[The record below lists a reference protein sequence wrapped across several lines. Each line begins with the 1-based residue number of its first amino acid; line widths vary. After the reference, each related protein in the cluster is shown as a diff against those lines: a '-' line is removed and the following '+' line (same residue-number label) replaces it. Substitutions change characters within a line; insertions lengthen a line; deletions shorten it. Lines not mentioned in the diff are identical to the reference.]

1 MVGKAPL
8 LPAMHKKFPCRSELQ
23 LKCQEKKAQSMS
35 IIEQIIAGDVRATA
49 RLLRD
54 IDDQASSARSILK
67 DLYPHTGKAY
77 IIGLT
82 GSPGVGKSTLVDQL
96 AMRFRKENLT
106 VGILAVDPT
115 SPFTGGAI
123 LGDRIRM
130 QRHFLDPGVFIR
142 SLATRGHFGG
152 LTRSTNDMINV
163 LDAMGKDIILVE
175 TVGVG
180 QDEVEIANSAHT
192 TILVTIPGMGDEV
205 QAIKAGIM
213 EIGSIFVV
221 NKADRE
227 GSRKT
232 IRELRNIIELG
243 LRRKEDSGWEPL
255 IVETEAVKG
264 RGIEELYQAIEKHRE
279 YLLANDKG
287 QLDIVLQKRARNQ
300 LIEILRD
307 EALKV
312 ILQRIESR
320 GVSLESL
327 VQKVKDKE
335 ADPYSLVHEVLQEEL
350 K

>member
-1 MVGKAPL
+1 MGTV
-8 LPAMHKKFPCRSELQ
+8 
-23 LKCQEKKAQSMS
+23 EK
-35 IIEQIIAGDVRATA
+35 IVAGDVRATA

-54 IDDQASSARSILK
+54 IDDQIPSVPELMK
-67 DLYPHTGKAY
+67 ELYPHTGKAY
-77 IIGLT
+77 VIGFT

-96 AMRFRKENLT
+96 ALRYRQDGLT

-130 QRHFLDPGVFIR
+130 QRHFLDSGVFIR

-163 LDAMGKDIILVE
+163 LDAMGKDVILVE

-192 TILVTIPGMGDEV
+192 TVLVTIPGMGDEV

-232 IRELRNIIELG
+232 IRELRNLIELG
-243 LRRKEDSGWEPL
+243 LRRREDDAWQHL

-264 RGIEELYQAIEKHRE
+264 RGIEELYQAIQKHRE
-279 YLLANDKG
+279 YLMTNDRG
-287 QLDIVLQKRARNQ
+287 QLDDVLQKRARHQ
-300 LIEILRD
+300 LLEALRD
-307 EALKV
+307 EALRA
-312 ILQRIESR
+312 ILDRLSSR
-320 GVSLESL
+320 GTSVDDLIGAIVS
-327 VQKVKDKE
+327 KE
-335 ADPYSLVHEVLQEEL
+335 KDPYSLVQEVLAQEL

>member
-1 MVGKAPL
+1 MTIV
-8 LPAMHKKFPCRSELQ
+8 
-23 LKCQEKKAQSMS
+23 
-35 IIEQIIAGDVRATA
+35 EQIVAGDVRATA

-54 IDDQASSARSILK
+54 IDDQMPTVPKIMK
-67 DLYPHTGKAY
+67 ELYPHTGKAY
-77 IIGLT
+77 VIGFT

-96 AMRFRKENLT
+96 ALRYRQDNLT

-152 LTRSTNDMINV
+152 LTRSTHDMINV
-163 LDAMGKDIILVE
+163 LDAMGKDVILVE

-192 TILVTIPGMGDEV
+192 TVLVTIPGMGDEV

-213 EIGSIFVV
+213 EIGNIFVV

-232 IRELRNIIELG
+232 IRELRNLIELG
-243 LRRKEDSGWEPL
+243 LRRREDDAWEHL
-255 IVETEAVKG
+255 IVETEAVKA
-264 RGIEELYQAIEKHRE
+264 RGIEELHQAIQKHRD
-279 YLLANDKG
+279 YLMANDKG
-287 QLDIVLQKRARNQ
+287 QLDDVLQKRARHQ
-300 LIEILRD
+300 LLEALLD
-307 EALKV
+307 EALRT
-312 ILQRIESR
+312 ILDRLGAR
-320 GVSLESL
+320 GTTLDDMIRAIVS
-327 VQKVKDKE
+327 KE
-335 ADPYSLVHEVLQEEL
+335 RDPYSLVQEMLAQEL

>member
-1 MVGKAPL
+1 MGIVD
-8 LPAMHKKFPCRSELQ
+8 
-23 LKCQEKKAQSMS
+23 
-35 IIEQIIAGDVRATA
+35 QIVAGDLRTAA

-54 IDDQASSARSILK
+54 IDDQMPSVQPVLK
-67 DLYPHTGKAY
+67 ELYAHTGKAHVV
-77 IIGLT
+77 GFT

-96 AMRFRKENLT
+96 AVQYRKEGLT
-106 VGILAVDPT
+106 VAILAVDPT

-163 LDAMGKDIILVE
+163 MDAMGKDVILVE

-180 QDEVEIANSAHT
+180 QDEVEIANNAHT
-192 TILVTIPGMGDEV
+192 TVLVTIPGMGDEV

-213 EIGSIFVV
+213 EIGDIFVV

-232 IRELRNIIELG
+232 IRELRNLVEMG
-243 LRRKEDSGWEPL
+243 FRRKEEDAWTPT
-255 IVETEAVKG
+255 IFETQAQKG
-264 RGIEELYQAIEKHRE
+264 VGIEQLYEGIRQHRK
-279 YLLANDKG
+279 YLMANDRG
-287 QLDIVLQKRARNQ
+287 QLDQLLEKRARYQ
-300 LIEILRD
+300 LTEAIRD
-307 EALKV
+307 EAYKAVLKRLEGNG
-312 ILQRIESR
+312 I
-320 GVSLESL
+320 SLDTL
-327 VQKVKDKE
+327 VQQIKNKE
-335 ADPYSLVHEVLQEEL
+335 ADPYSIVQEVVGKTAPSWSPPSATGSQ